1 MKILVTGGAGF
12 IASFFIKLCLKVDKN
27 IKILNIDKLGYA
39 SDLQRLKEV
48 STNKNYLFKKI
59 DICELKKVEE
69 VVSQFK
75 PDILVNF
82 AAESHVDNSINKPND
97 FINSN
102 IYGTFNLL
110 SSVIKVK
117 SKLLFVHISTD
128 EVYGSTKKGEFKEI
142 DRYNPS
148 SPYSASKAS
157 SDMLVNAWNKT
168 FDLKTLIVNSTNNYG
183 PYQFPEKFI
192 PVIICN
198 ALQGKSI
205 PIYGDG
211 KYVRDWI
218 HVQDNVECILE
229 LIQKKKQNGQFN
241 IGAQQKKDNLWIA
254 NKICE
259 ILERLSRKSYK
270 HLIKHGKDRLG
281 HDRRYSVN
289 TDKIKKEIGWSTKIK
304 IEDGLKST
312 VEWYYYNQNWW
323 KRLGGAK

>member
-48 STNKNYLFKKI
+48 SNNKNYFFKKI
-59 DICELKKVEE
+59 NICNLKKVEE
-69 VVSQFK
+69 VISQFK

-82 AAESHVDNSINKPND
+82 AAESHVDNSINKPNE

-110 SSVIKVK
+110 SSVIKVR

-128 EVYGSTKKGEFKEI
+128 EVYGSTKKGGFKES

-157 SDMLVNAWNKT
+157 SDMLVNSWNKT
-168 FDLKTLIVNSTNNYG
+168 FGLKTLIINSTNNYG
-183 PYQFPEKFI
+183 PYQFPEKLI

-211 KYVRDWI
+211 RYVRDWI
-218 HVQDNVECILE
+218 HVQDNVECIFE
-229 LIQKKKQNGQFN
+229 LIQKKKQNEQFN
-241 IGAQQKKDNLWIA
+241 IGAQQKKNNLWIV
-254 NKICE
+254 NTICDL
-259 ILERLSRKSYK
+259 LEKLDGRSYK
-270 HLIKHGKDRLG
+270 HLIKHVKDRLG

-289 TDKIKKEIGWSTKIK
+289 TDKVRESVGWSNRISIK
-304 IEDGLKST
+304 DGLEST
-312 VEWYYYNQNWW
+312 VNWYYHNQKWW
-323 KRLGGAK
+323 RKFGAQK